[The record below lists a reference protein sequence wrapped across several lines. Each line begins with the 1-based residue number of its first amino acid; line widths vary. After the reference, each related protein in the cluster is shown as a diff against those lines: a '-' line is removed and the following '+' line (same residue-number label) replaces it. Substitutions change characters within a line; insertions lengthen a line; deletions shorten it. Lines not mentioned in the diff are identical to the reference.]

1 METSREVVKL
11 LRIYGS
17 WLGWCIERIKDGMV
31 EERENIY
38 SEYPDPDSELH
49 KSVRI
54 ARNSTI
60 PLTSERT
67 HFDSGSS

>member
-1 METSREVVKL
+1 
-11 LRIYGS
+11 
-17 WLGWCIERIKDGMV
+17 MV

-67 HFDSGSS
+67 HVDSGSS